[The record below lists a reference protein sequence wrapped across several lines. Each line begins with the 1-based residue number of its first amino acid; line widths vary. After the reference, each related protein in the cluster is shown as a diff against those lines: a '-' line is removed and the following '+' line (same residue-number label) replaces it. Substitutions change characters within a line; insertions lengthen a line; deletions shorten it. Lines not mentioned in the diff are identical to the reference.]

1 MAKLF
6 AVAALSVA
14 SALVAPQPSA
24 RHATKL
30 DVDPIGAVLAGGVLA
45 GGAGLLLAEDNRVI
59 DDKAEV
65 EKAVREFWG
74 IPLEQ
79 PELDSMFTLYDS
91 DGNGTLDMDEF
102 RTMLANLD
110 E

>member
-1 MAKLF
+1 M
-6 AVAALSVA
+6 
-14 SALVAPQPSA
+14 
-24 RHATKL
+24 
-30 DVDPIGAVLAGGVLA
+30 
-45 GGAGLLLAEDNRVI
+45 RVFPGRQCGHSSQAFDTDGSGDI
-59 DDKAEV
+59 DKAEV
-65 EKAVREFWG
+65 ERAVREFWG

>member
-1 MAKLF
+1 M
-6 AVAALSVA
+6 
-14 SALVAPQPSA
+14 PSL
-24 RHATKL
+24 T
-30 DVDPIGAVLAGGVLA
+30 
-45 GGAGLLLAEDNRVI
+45 LLTPPPPHLPHSSQAFDTDGSGDI
-59 DDKAEV
+59 DKAEV
-65 EKAVREFWG
+65 ERAVREFWG